1 MRDII
6 AIAIG
11 ILDSTIPAMND
22 ERDSGL
28 LAQHSAE
35 DYGSIFGLEM
45 PYGSL
50 DTTPLDVPAPVLI
63 MDDMALNFFDSTASQ
78 GIAKPRVVIFNI
90 GIKGHESAPG

>member
-1 MRDII
+1 MRDIV

-11 ILDSTIPAMND
+11 ILDSTVPAMND

-45 PYGSL
+45 PYGLL
-50 DTTPLDVPAPVLI
+50 DTTPLDVPAPVSI
-63 MDDMALNFFDSTASQ
+63 RDDMALNFFDSMASQ
-78 GIAKPRVVIFNI
+78 GIAKPREAIFNMYQR
-90 GIKGHESAPG
+90 A